1 MSESP
6 RIIKNPSLMD
16 AMIPV
21 SFLIIVLL
29 LTEILPESPSG
40 TNQVTLLLSAAIAA
54 LVGMKNGFSW
64 QEIESGIIETIE
76 VSLQAILILLVVG
89 ALIGA
94 WILSGT
100 VPSMIYYG
108 VELMS
113 PDYFYFTACL
123 VCALLGFCIG
133 SSWTVAG
140 TLGIGLIGIA
150 AALDLSLAISAGA
163 IISGAYFGDKLSP
176 LSETTN
182 LAASLTNN
190 NVFVH
195 IQHMLWTTVPAIVI
209 TLTLFFFL
217 GIGSSANIIPENIAE
232 LQKAMRQT
240 FYISPLMLGPLLL
253 LLTMAVKK
261 SPALPTLICGTLVGC
276 IFAIIFQWDSVIT
289 LAGNSNF
296 HPELVGWMRG
306 VGVEIT
312 AMTGLLSF
320 SAGVKGLLIAM
331 ASGYSVVTDN
341 PSLDTLLSKGGVNS
355 MLGTIGLVICAL
367 SFGGT
372 MARTGLLKKLV
383 ETMLSRVKTAGGLI
397 AATVGTCI
405 GTNVLAADQYL
416 SIVLPGQMFIEP
428 YKERK
433 LKSINLSRTLED
445 SGTLTSALVPWNTC
459 GAYMSA
465 TLGVST
471 FYYAPF
477 AFFNILC
484 PIIAVIYGFML
495 IAVPSLD
502 EPANNPAD

>member
-6 RIIKNPSLMD
+6 RIIKSPSLMD

-21 SFLIIVLL
+21 SFLVIVLL

-40 TNQVTLLLSAAIAA
+40 TNQITLLLSAAIAA

-64 QEIESGIIETIE
+64 QEIESGIIDTIK

-89 ALIGA
+89 SLIGA

-217 GIGSSANIIPENIAE
+217 GIGSSADVIPENIAE
-232 LQKAMRQT
+232 LQKAMKQT

-261 SPALPTLICGTLVGC
+261 LPALPTLICGTLVGC
-276 IFAIIFQWDSVIT
+276 IFAIIFQWDSVIA
-289 LAGNSNF
+289 LAGDSNL
-296 HPELVGWMRG
+296 HP
-306 VGVEIT
+306 I
-312 AMTGLLSF
+312 
-320 SAGVKGLLIAM
+320 SAGLKGLLTAM
-331 ASGYSVVTDN
+331 ASGYSGVTDN

-355 MLGTIGLVICAL
+355 MLGTIGLVISAL
-367 SFGGT
+367 SFGGA

-383 ETMLSRVKTAGGLI
+383 ETILSRVKSAGGLI
-397 AATVGTCI
+397 TATVGTCI
-405 GTNVLAADQYL
+405 GTNILAADQYL
-416 SIVLPGQMFIEP
+416 SVVLPGQMFAEP
-428 YKERK
+428 YKEHK

-459 GAYMSA
+459 GAYMTG

-471 FYYAPF
+471 FVYAPF

-484 PIIAVIYGFML
+484 PIIAIIYGFAL
-495 IAVPSLD
+495 IAVPSID
-502 EPANNPAD
+502 EEKA

>member
-6 RIIKNPSLMD
+6 RIIKSPSLMD

-21 SFLIIVLL
+21 SFLVIVLL

-40 TNQVTLLLSAAIAA
+40 TNQITLLLSAAIAA
-54 LVGMKNGFSW
+54 LVGMKNGFTW
-64 QEIESGIIETIE
+64 QEIESGIIDTIK

-89 ALIGA
+89 SLIGA

-195 IQHMLWTTVPAIVI
+195 IQHMLWTTVPAILL
-209 TLTLFFFL
+209 TLTIFFFL
-217 GIGSSANIIPENIAE
+217 GIGSSADVIPENIAE

-261 SPALPTLICGTLVGC
+261 SPALPTLVFGTLVGC
-276 IFAIIFQWDSVIT
+276 IFAIIFQWDSVIV
-289 LAGNSNF
+289 LAGDSNL
-296 HPELVGWMRG
+296 HP
-306 VGVEIT
+306 I
-312 AMTGLLSF
+312 
-320 SAGVKGLLIAM
+320 SAGLKGLLIAM

-383 ETMLSRVKTAGGLI
+383 ETMLSRVKSAGGLI

-416 SIVLPGQMFIEP
+416 SIVLPGQMFVEP
-428 YKERK
+428 YKDQK

-459 GAYMSA
+459 GAYMTG

-471 FYYAPF
+471 FAYAPF

-484 PIIAVIYGFML
+484 PIIAIIYGFSL
-495 IAVPSLD
+495 IAVPSID
-502 EPANNPAD
+502 EEKA